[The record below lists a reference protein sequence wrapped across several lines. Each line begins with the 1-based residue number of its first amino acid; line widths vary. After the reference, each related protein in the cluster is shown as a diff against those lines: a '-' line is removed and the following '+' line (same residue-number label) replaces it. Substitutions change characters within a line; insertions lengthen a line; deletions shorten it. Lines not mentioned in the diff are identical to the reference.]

1 MTIKP
6 YDYLVVEGNTT
17 HIYHTYKLLGFR
29 YVVGHIY
36 HTYKLLGFRYTLC
49 QYLIGHAPK
58 SFSKGRTYCTRCG
71 WGLS

>member
-17 HIYHTYKLLGFR
+17 
-29 YVVGHIY
+29 HIY